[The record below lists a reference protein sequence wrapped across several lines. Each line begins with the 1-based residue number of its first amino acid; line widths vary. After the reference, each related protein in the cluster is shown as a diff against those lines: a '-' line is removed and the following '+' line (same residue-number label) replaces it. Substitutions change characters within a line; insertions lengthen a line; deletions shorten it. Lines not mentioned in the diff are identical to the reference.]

1 MRNVALKEL
10 GSANKAIEL
19 FLNKHIMK
27 QSHDIERI
35 IGKACDLADVEV
47 VTASDDVSQGR
58 ELKECIQHPEH
69 GHVLF
74 SIDKHSIHSLLC
86 KHLKVDADEADN
98 IAITNTHKRFYNRLI
113 SQLSKALTL
122 CDDIRLADPETFVAS
137 QIDVTLDIIHEGE
150 KIASVGI
157 ALDTDYIDTL
167 SKDHRPSTQVDSDI
181 MARALQHVPVKVEC
195 EIMKATHS
203 LDKVVSLKAGD
214 FLAMK
219 KLPQANVK
227 VNGITMFKGLVTKQD
242 RELGVKINEQLR

>member
-35 IGKACDLADVEV
+35 IGKACDLVDVEV
-47 VTASDDVSQGR
+47 VAASGEVLNGR

-74 SIDKHSIHSLLC
+74 SIDKHGIHSLLC
-86 KHLKVDADEADN
+86 KHLKVDSDEADD

-113 SQLSKALTL
+113 FQLSKALTL
-122 CDDIRLADPETFVAS
+122 CDDITLVDPETFVAS
-137 QIDVTLDIIHEGE
+137 RIYVTLDIIHQGE

-157 ALDTDYIDTL
+157 EIDTDYVESL
-167 SKDHRPSTQVDSDI
+167 SKNYRPSTQLDPEI
-181 MARALQHVPVKVEC
+181 MSRALQHIPVKVEC

-203 LDKVVSLKAGD
+203 LDKVVNLKAGD

-219 KLPQANVK
+219 QLPQANIK

-242 RELGVKINEQLR
+242 KELGVKINEQLR